1 MRVAE
6 LRKIWDKRYTALCR
20 ERKIRTI
27 GGYGY
32 LATDTYISSNALTV
46 NQKGDDVHLSWWC
59 EIKPLAIDP
68 ILWTIFMPET
78 DLGSERRRL
87 SLRVNGAFTA
97 TGLKI
102 DRETTVVLPTAD
114 PDFHITRYLDR
125 FAAAHTDFT
134 AHYPTIDDFLSQL
147 RTRTETPKLNPSRKS
162 LREALTLIAAGR
174 VDEAA
179 HLVDTA
185 IAAGDKGHMHGPQ
198 GGIYPLIADYC
209 RRPRTADSP
218 SGD

>member
-6 LRKIWDKRYTALCR
+6 LRKIWDKRYTALCH

-27 GGYGY
+27 GGYGC

-78 DLGSERRRL
+78 DLGSERKRL

-102 DRETTVVLPTAD
+102 DRETRRSP
-114 PDFHITRYLDR
+114 Y
-125 FAAAHTDFT
+125 
-134 AHYPTIDDFLSQL
+134 
-147 RTRTETPKLNPSRKS
+147 
-162 LREALTLIAAGR
+162 
-174 VDEAA
+174 
-179 HLVDTA
+179 
-185 IAAGDKGHMHGPQ
+185 
-198 GGIYPLIADYC
+198 
-209 RRPRTADSP
+209 RRPRPSHHPVPRPIRRCPHRFHCSLPDDRRTSFPIANEDRNSQAEPFPEISPRSSHAHRLRPRRRSCTPRRHRDRRRRQGTHARTARLDLP
-218 SGD
+218 THC